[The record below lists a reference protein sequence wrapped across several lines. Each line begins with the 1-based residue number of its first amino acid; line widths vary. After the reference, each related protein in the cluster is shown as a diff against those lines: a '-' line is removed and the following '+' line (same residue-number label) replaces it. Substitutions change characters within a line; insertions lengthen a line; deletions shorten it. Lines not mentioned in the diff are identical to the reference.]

1 MYKYPEYNPQSV
13 GGYTN
18 PRDYGNTMGSPVV
31 PTYPSVTTGM
41 YDTPSYN
48 LPSQTVGQLGNY
60 YTPNVVATPTFNGTP
75 QGAMGGLGGAMTG
88 IGNNVKNMIGLGGDS
103 FQNMWDGTKSAVNT
117 AGANASTA
125 WGKMSYGEKGTAM
138 LGAAT
143 GLYGAYNAHK
153 TNKLANKQF
162 NFTKDSFNRNFE
174 AQAKTTNAALEDR
187 QKARYARNPTAH
199 ASVSDYMK
207 KYGV

>member
-1 MYKYPEYNPQSV
+1 MYNYPEYNPQSV
-13 GGYTN
+13 GGFMN
-18 PRDYGNTMGSPVV
+18 PRDYGNSMGSPVV
-31 PTYPSVTTGM
+31 PTIPSVTTGM

-60 YTPNVVATPTFNGTP
+60 YTPNVVPTPSYTP
-75 QGAMGGLGGAMTG
+75 DMAKAAPSLGASFKSMF
-88 IGNNVKNMIGLGGDS
+88 GLGGDEFS
-103 FQNMWDGTKSAVNT
+103 QMRDGVKSAVNT

-143 GLYGAYNAHK
+143 GLYGAYNARK
-153 TNKLANKQF
+153 TGKLAKEQF
-162 NFTKDSFNRNFE
+162 NFTKDAFNRNFE
-174 AQAKTTNAALEDR
+174 ATAKTTNAALADR
-187 QKARYARNPTAH
+187 QNARHARDPKAH

>member
-1 MYKYPEYNPQSV
+1 MYQYPEYNPQSV
-13 GGYTN
+13 GGYMN

-31 PTYPSVTTGM
+31 PSIPSVTTGM
-41 YDTPSYN
+41 YDAQPYN
-48 LPSQTVGQLGNY
+48 FPSQTVGQLGNY
-60 YTPNVVATPTFNGTP
+60 YTPNVVPTPTYTP
-75 QGAMGGLGGAMTG
+75 DMAKVAPSLGASF
-88 IGNNVKNMIGLGGDS
+88 KSMIGLGGDR
-103 FQNMWDGTKSAVNT
+103 FTQIGDGVKSAVDT

-125 WGKMSYGEKGTAM
+125 WGKMSYGERGTAM

-143 GLYGAYNAHK
+143 GLYGAYNARK
-153 TNKLANKQF
+153 TGKLAREQF

-174 AQAKTTNAALEDR
+174 AQAKTTNAQLEDR
-187 QKARYARNPTAH
+187 QKARYARDPKAH